1 MASTLGRP
9 PSFGSSSI
17 SSYPLLHERPSTE
30 RYGEFESARELAEL
44 RKQNKHL
51 GEAVTWIL
59 ETLNREEDEQDG
71 QEAWQVQRKQSLE
84 SLSYVRDVLSGQI
97 NQIDERRL
105 WGEAEFKRRWEARET
120 SLVATGR
127 SSGSPL
133 DSRRFTINAPIPSS
147 VNETLRGFISSNAA
161 RGVSA
166 TPDHSRSASSGMPV
180 VSRATL
186 PRAPAVRVS
195 VNNPF
200 QRVTDGGNVT
210 HAQWSVVA
218 NRRVAGSDASPDVR
232 NQAVPVQHDP
242 LGVLR

>member
-1 MASTLGRP
+1 LASTLGRP
-9 PSFGSSSI
+9 PSFGS

-30 RYGEFESARELAEL
+30 RYGEFASARDLAEL
-44 RKQNKHL
+44 RQQNKHL
-51 GEAVTWIL
+51 GESVAWIL
-59 ETLNREEDEQDG
+59 ETLNRGVDEQDG
-71 QEAWQVQRKQSLE
+71 QGAWEVQRKQSLE

-120 SLVATGR
+120 SPQATTGR
-127 SSGSPL
+127 SGSPQ
-133 DSRRFTINAPIPSS
+133 DGRRPTLNTSIPSS
-147 VNETLRGFISSNAA
+147 VNETLRGFISSNAPL
-161 RGVSA
+161 GVSA

-186 PRAPAVRVS
+186 PRAPMRVS

-210 HAQWSVVA
+210 RAEWSVVA
-218 NRRVAGSDASPDVR
+218 GRTVAGSDASPDVR
-232 NQAVPVQHDP
+232 NQVVPVQHDP